1 MRLAEEVGAVDI
13 LVNNAGFSWLGPSQE
28 LGAETLSELFVRKVE
43 SAYLLV
49 AGLAPGMAQRGTGSI
64 INLGSISG
72 IIGLGGGAAHGAPRL
87 RSAR

>member
-13 LVNNAGFSWLGPSQE
+13 LVNNAGFSWVGPSQE
-28 LGAETLSELFVRKVE
+28 LGAETVRKVE